1 MELSTI
7 AGTGDHSGRSFAPS
21 NTARRCRMSFVLYV
35 LGFLIVI
42 VGVALGAHYM
52 HVPAHWI
59 AVVVIILAGIG
70 VATGVSHTRY
80 RDPF

>member
-1 MELSTI
+1 M
-7 AGTGDHSGRSFAPS
+7 SFA
-21 NTARRCRMSFVLYV
+21 LYV